1 MGDAKEGRKMNII
14 LVVTGGIAAY
24 KACDI
29 IGLLKRAEH
38 NVRVVMTTSACEFIT
53 PLTLATLSEEPVHVD
68 QFTTRTDVEHIA
80 LAKWADTM
88 IVAPAT
94 YNFIGKMANGIADDL
109 ASTVFA
115 ATSTETKVYV
125 APAMNTNM
133 WRNPIL
139 QKNLQGL
146 KTAYGRRIIL
156 IDPRSARLACGD
168 VGKGALAR
176 PGDIVQAVTKA

>member
-1 MGDAKEGRKMNII
+1 
-14 LVVTGGIAAY
+14 
-24 KACDI
+24 
-29 IGLLKRAEH
+29 
-38 NVRVVMTTSACEFIT
+38 MTTSACEFIT

-68 QFTTRTDVEHIA
+68 QFAPRSDVEHIA
-80 LAKWADTM
+80 LAKWADAV

-115 ATSTETKVYV
+115 ATPPETKVYV

-133 WRNPIL
+133 WESPIL
-139 QKNLQGL
+139 QKNLQSL
-146 KTAYGRRIIL
+146 KTAYGGKIVF

-176 PGDIVQAVTKA
+176 PGDIVQAVTKT